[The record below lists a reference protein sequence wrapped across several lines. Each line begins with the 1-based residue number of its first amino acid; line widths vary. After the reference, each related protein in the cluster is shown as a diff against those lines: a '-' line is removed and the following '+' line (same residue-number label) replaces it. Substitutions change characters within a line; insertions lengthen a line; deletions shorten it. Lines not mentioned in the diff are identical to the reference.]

1 LRRRGFTLVEVIVAT
16 VITAF
21 VIGSVSTCLAQ
32 IGRVKSTTKLRLD
45 AFHRA
50 DVALNAIRRDIV
62 SIVRT
67 DDLFFTRLLLFDDM
81 VGTPVGD
88 ADRDELL
95 IFNTRLR
102 EIHPSDYTGE
112 GIEYETQIRIEE
124 DDYGPILWQRRDVV
138 PDEFPL
144 GGGVA
149 TPLVEGVVSL
159 LIEVY
164 DGEQW
169 FQAWDSDEDGLP
181 LAVRVTVSASGHRPG
196 DDVYDAPIAVLR
208 TVIPIDR
215 VLQPKDHF
223 EAELQAILA
232 EQGVSTGD
240 ETAGLEELP
249 PGVEINV
256 QDLEEGNFS
265 VDPNAPGNEGGGG
278 PGGGRGGGRGG
289 GGGGGGGNRR
299 SLDQPGSSGSGGGGS
314 GSQQ

>member
-1 LRRRGFTLVEVIVAT
+1 
-16 VITAF
+16 
-21 VIGSVSTCLAQ
+21 
-32 IGRVKSTTKLRLD
+32 
-45 AFHRA
+45 
-50 DVALNAIRRDIV
+50 
-62 SIVRT
+62 
-67 DDLFFTRLLLFDDM
+67 
-81 VGTPVGD
+81 
-88 ADRDELL
+88 LL

-112 GIEYETQIRIEE
+112 GIEYETQFRIEE

-169 FQAWDSDEDGLP
+169 FQAWDSDLDGLP

-196 DDVYDAPIAVLR
+196 QDVYDAPIAILR

-223 EAELQAILA
+223 EAELEAILA

-240 ETAGLEELP
+240 EEALENLP
-249 PGVEINV
+249 PGVEINM
-256 QDLEEGNFS
+256 QDLEGGSFS
-265 VDPNAPGNEGGGG
+265 VDPNAPEAGGGG
-278 PGGGRGGGRGG
+278 SGGSGRGGRGGGSGG
-289 GGGGGGGNRR
+289 GSGNRR
-299 SLDQPGSSGSGGGGS
+299 SLDQPGASGSGGGGS
-314 GSQQ
+314 GNEQ